1 MIVGTRH
8 SALNGGIMVFR
19 LWLLALCVA
28 CGLLPGG
35 QAWAGE
41 SRQSASR
48 DDVVLA
54 LERGPGPSRGFP
66 SARLTVVELSDFQC
80 SYCRKFRWETLP
92 QLEERYIRAGKIRFV
107 YRHMAVL
114 GPASV
119 QAAQAAS
126 CAEDQGRFWEYHD
139 KLFEQR
145 GALAF
150 SGSRLKTY
158 ASDLGLDTDGFAQ
171 CLDSKRH
178 AGRVETETL
187 LGRMLGA
194 TGSPTFLVN
203 GQLMIGAYP
212 YAVFERTLNEMLK

>member
-1 MIVGTRH
+1 MI
-8 SALNGGIMVFR
+8 FR
-19 LWLLALCVA
+19 LCLMALCLVGGLLA
-28 CGLLPGG
+28 GG
-35 QAWAGE
+35 PAWAGE
-41 SRQSASR
+41 ARQPVSR

-54 LERGPGPSRGFP
+54 LERGAGPSRGFP
-66 SARLTVVELSDFQC
+66 SARLTIVELSDFQC

-92 QLEERYIRAGKIRFV
+92 QLEERYIRPGKIRFV

-114 GPASV
+114 GQASV

-150 SGSRLKTY
+150 SASRLKTY
-158 ASDLGLDTDGFAQ
+158 ASDLRLDAGGFAQ
-171 CLDSKRH
+171 CLDSGKQ

-212 YAVFERTLNEMLK
+212 YAVFERALDEMLK